1 MSSIRFGFAGK
12 WRIPG
17 VLSSMNDSQAASS
30 RNALLDRAAARLAA
44 AGRDAPRRTAEWLLM
59 EVLDTDR
66 GQLYAHADQ
75 AVEPEATRQFEG
87 MVDRCEAGEPLQ
99 HVLGYTSFRG
109 LRIEVSP
116 AVMIPRPETEEVA
129 GAALRAIDEVDRP
142 RVLDVGTGSGCI
154 ALALKHERPDAVV
167 HGWDVSAEALAVAR
181 RNARQ
186 LDLDVTFAEVDLFSD
201 AARQHDAHVDLLV
214 SNPPY
219 IPDDEADQ
227 LSATV
232 RDYDP
237 PEALFAGED
246 PLRFYRVLAE
256 KASGLCRP
264 GAAVV
269 LEMHAEYADAS
280 AQVAREA
287 GLTDVR
293 VERDLSDRPR
303 ILIGDVPNRED

>member
-1 MSSIRFGFAGK
+1 
-12 WRIPG
+12 
-17 VLSSMNDSQAASS
+17 MNDSQTSSS
-30 RNALLDRAAARLAA
+30 RKALLDRAATRLAA
-44 AGRDAPRRTAEWLLM
+44 AGREAPRRTAEWLLM

-66 GQLYAHADQ
+66 GQLYVHADQ
-75 AVEPEATRQFEG
+75 AVDSAAAEQFDD
-87 MVDRCEAGEPLQ
+87 MVERCEAGEPLQ

-109 LRIEVSP
+109 FRIEVSP

-129 GAALRAIDEVDRP
+129 GAALRAIDEVDCP
-142 RVLDVGTGSGCI
+142 RVLDIGTGSGCI
-154 ALALKHERPDAVV
+154 ALALKHECPDAVV
-167 HGWDVSAEALAVAR
+167 EGWDVSAEALAVAR

-256 KASGLCRP
+256 RAFRLCRP
-264 GAAVV
+264 GGAVV
-269 LEMHAEYADAS
+269 LETHAEYADAS
-280 AQVAREA
+280 ARVAREA
-287 GLTDVR
+287 GLVDVE
-293 VERDLSDRPR
+293 VTRDLSNRPR
-303 ILIGDVPNRED
+303 ILTARVPASES

>member
-1 MSSIRFGFAGK
+1 
-12 WRIPG
+12 
-17 VLSSMNDSQAASS
+17 MNDSQTSSS
-30 RNALLDRAAARLAA
+30 RKALLDRAAARLDA
-44 AGRDAPRRTAEWLLM
+44 AGRDAPRRMGEWLLM

-75 AVEPEATRQFEG
+75 AVDPAAAELFDD
-87 MVDRCEAGEPLQ
+87 MVDRCAAGEPLQ

-109 LRIEVSP
+109 LRIEVSS
-116 AVMIPRPETEEVA
+116 AVMIPRPETEEVV
-129 GAALRAIDEVDRP
+129 GAALRVIAALDRP

-154 ALALKHERPDAVV
+154 ALALKHERPDATVE
-167 HGWDVSAEALAVAR
+167 GWDVSAAALAVAR
-181 RNARQ
+181 RNARK
-186 LDLDVTFAEVDLFSD
+186 LDLEVAFSEVDLFSD
-201 AARQHDAHVDLLV
+201 AALRGDARVDLLV

-219 IPDDEADQ
+219 IPDDEAEQ

-246 PLRFYRVLAE
+246 PLRFYRGLAE
-256 KASGLCRP
+256 RAFGLCRP
-264 GAAVV
+264 GGAVV
-269 LEMHAEYADAS
+269 LETHAEYADAS

-293 VERDLSDRPR
+293 VERDLSDRSR
-303 ILIGDVPNRED
+303 ILIGYVPNRED